1 MSTGASVTS
10 SAPVAG
16 IIEMQ
21 VCIKND
27 GSMTTGSCKKN
38 QGTTMFLFGRKA

>member
-1 MSTGASVTS
+1 MSSGTS
-10 SAPVAG
+10 LTSYSPVAG

-38 QGTTMFLFGRKA
+38 QGITMFLFGRKA